1 MGREGTAIGMFDSI
15 QCNYLLPLPLE
26 VIDVLPDV
34 YDQEFQTK
42 DFENLLEGYILN
54 EDGELLRIQKE
65 YEWKD
70 DDSTF
75 LKGYMDVVNEEI
87 VPSTFHGI
95 VNFYCYETVH
105 EDPHSDKAK
114 DVSIDYCAKFTNG
127 KLENIEVLSYKIT
140 DATVRILDIKNMMK
154 EHEERRKRWYNKYI
168 FYTKCWKFIKNKI
181 LLDSIDFFR
190 KVLDKLYWLI
200 VKYL

>member
-1 MGREGTAIGMFDSI
+1 
-15 QCNYLLPLPLE
+15 
-26 VIDVLPDV
+26 
-34 YDQEFQTK
+34 
-42 DFENLLEGYILN
+42 LN

-70 DDSTF
+70 DDSAF

-87 VPSTFHGI
+87 VSSSYHGI

-105 EDPHSDKAK
+105 EDPASDKAK
-114 DVSIDYCAKFTNG
+114 DVLIDYCAKFTNG
-127 KLENIEVLSYKIT
+127 KLENIEVLSYKII

-154 EHEERRKRWYNKYI
+154 KQEERRKRWYNKYI
-168 FYTKCWKFIKNKI
+168 FYTKYWRFLKNRI
-181 LLDSIDFFR
+181 ILDSIDFLR
-190 KVLDKLYWLI
+190 KILDKLYWLV

>member
-1 MGREGTAIGMFDSI
+1 VGGGLLMGMFDSI
-15 QCNYLLPLPLE
+15 KVDYPLPLPLE
-26 VIDVLPDV
+26 VIDILPDV

-70 DDSTF
+70 DDSAF

-87 VPSTFHGI
+87 VSSSYHGI

-105 EDPHSDKAK
+105 EDPASDKAK
-114 DVSIDYCAKFTNG
+114 DVLIDYCAKFTNG
-127 KLENIEVLSYKIT
+127 KLENIEVLSYKII

-154 EHEERRKRWYNKYI
+154 KQEERRKRWYNKYI
-168 FYTKCWKFIKNKI
+168 FYTKYWRFLKNRI
-181 LLDSIDFFR
+181 ILDSIDFLR
-190 KVLDKLYWLI
+190 KILDKLYWLV